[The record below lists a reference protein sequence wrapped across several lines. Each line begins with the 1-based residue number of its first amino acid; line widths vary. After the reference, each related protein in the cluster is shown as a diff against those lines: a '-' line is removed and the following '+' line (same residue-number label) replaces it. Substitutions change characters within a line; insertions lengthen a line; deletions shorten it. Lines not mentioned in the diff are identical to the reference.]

1 MAQQKYTILEKLDAG
16 GMAEVWKAKATSLRG
31 FEKLV
36 AIKRV
41 LPNLAKN
48 KKFISMFLDEARL
61 SLYLNHA
68 NVVQTFDI
76 GVSDASYFIVME
88 YVDGSNFK
96 SILEA
101 FGARGFR
108 VPPEQAA
115 FIGVEICKGLS
126 HAHLRRDPSDRPLN
140 IVHRDVSPPNVLI
153 SKEGEVKLVDFG
165 LAKAAS
171 QLTLTDPGV
180 VKGKFSYLSPE
191 AAFGQEVDFRADI
204 FATGILLWETLAGR
218 RLFDGRTDLE
228 TVELVRKAE
237 IPSLREIN
245 PDVPPQLEGVIRKA
259 LSREPKHRHESSLEL
274 AHDLSRFLF
283 DNRLMVTSYDIALL
297 VKRVLAERSRE
308 QEQRARMTSGA
319 RAIGEMI
326 QEHINQFTSL
336 EDLQKM
342 EFKPVSELDPEHT
355 FGGEDPRNWATDI
368 GFDDGERTSIDLSPY
383 EKQQLGYERDK
394 SLEDLLEGPSR
405 PAASVERTPAPRTTR
420 PPPPPDPPKRADGPS
435 ARAVRIEPPP
445 EAEVADAAPSPSA
458 ETKPRGA
465 PAGPQTRES
474 RAAAA
479 TAPAT
484 RGRVATPIDGPDE
497 GRSSRGLVIL
507 TAVGVAL
514 AGVAWFLWAR

>member
-1 MAQQKYTILEKLDAG
+1 MAQQKYTILEKIDAG

-41 LPNLAKN
+41 LPNLARN

-76 GVSDASYFIVME
+76 GVSDSSYFIVME
-88 YVDGSNFK
+88 YVDGSNLK
-96 SILEA
+96 SILDA
-101 FGARGFR
+101 FHARGFR

-115 FIGVEICKGLS
+115 FIGIEICKGLS
-126 HAHLRRDPSDRPLN
+126 HAHQRRDPNDRPLN

-171 QLTLTDPGV
+171 QLALTDPGV

-204 FATGILLWETLAGR
+204 FATGILLWETLSGR
-218 RLFDGRTDLE
+218 RLFDGKTDLE
-228 TVELVRKAE
+228 TVELVRKVE
-237 IPSLREIN
+237 VPPLRDFN
-245 PDVPPQLEGVIRKA
+245 PDVPPALEAIIRKA
-259 LSREPKHRHESSLEL
+259 LSRDPRHRQESASEL

-283 DNRLMVTSYDIALL
+283 ENRLMVTSYDIALL
-297 VKRVLAERSRE
+297 VKRVLAEKSRDKD
-308 QEQRARMTSGA
+308 APRMTSSA

-336 EDLQKM
+336 EDLEKM
-342 EFKPVSELDPEHT
+342 AFKPVSEIDPEHT
-355 FGGEDPRNWATDI
+355 LGGEDPRQWAADMS
-368 GFDDGERTSIDLSPY
+368 FDDGDRTTVDLSPY
-383 EKQQLGYERDK
+383 EKSALGFQQGK
-394 SLEDLLEGPSR
+394 TLEEMLEGRDGGS
-405 PAASVERTPAPRTTR
+405 SVETLPAPGVGRVAVPVDEAPVRTPAPEVTR
-420 PPPPPDPPKRADGPS
+420 SGS
-435 ARAVRIEPPP
+435 TRAVRIEPPGETPVPRNGRTRPPPVP
-445 EAEVADAAPSPSA
+445 ESPV
-458 ETKPRGA
+458 
-465 PAGPQTRES
+465 QREQ

-479 TAPAT
+479 AAAALKARNEDAT
-484 RGRVATPIDGPDE
+484 SKKARGV
-497 GRSSRGLVIL
+497 VIL
-507 TAVGVAL
+507 FTVGVVV
-514 AGVAWFLWAR
+514 AGAAWFLLHR